1 MVYWSEPLL
10 KYEVNWVDSESAISP
25 ELWQACFP
33 APYEGQWWY
42 QILERCGI
50 EDQFAFLYAVVSD
63 NSGPVA
69 IAPAFVMNVP
79 MRLVLPPAIL
89 PLANIIGHIV
99 PSALYQRTLFIG
111 SPCSDE
117 GRVGMLTGVD
127 CVAVLDSIEL
137 SMISKAKQL
146 KASMRVWKDF
156 PQQYA
161 LDFASLNADLFKVV
175 SFPGTLVELPNAS
188 KEGYLGTLKSSRRNK
203 LKKKL
208 RAAAESPVDVE
219 VIQKPDSATLDEI
232 FDLFWQTYE
241 KGGTKFERLNRKFFD
256 LIAVASNS
264 YFVILRAQSNGNIVA
279 FMLCFSLGNHMINK
293 FIGIDYQQPKEW
305 FLYFKLWESAVDWAV
320 GIGAKSIQSG
330 QTGYAPKIEL
340 GNQLVPLTN
349 YCAHINPI
357 INWIYAKVAKTINW
371 NTLDTD
377 LAIYL
382 KAYPDEKPKL

>member
-1 MVYWSEPLL
+1 MPLP
-10 KYEVNWVDSESAISP
+10 KYTVNWVDSESEIAP
-25 ELWQACFP
+25 ELWQAYFP
-33 APYEGQWWY
+33 APYEGHWWY
-42 QILERCGI
+42 QVMERCGI
-50 EDQFAFLYAVVSD
+50 QDQFTFLYAVVSD
-63 NSGPVA
+63 SSGTIA

-89 PLANIIGHIV
+89 PLANLIGHIV

-117 GRVGMLTGVD
+117 GHVGMLDGVNRL
-127 CVAVLDSIEL
+127 AVLNSIEL
-137 SMISKAKQL
+137 AMVSKAKQL
-146 KASMRVWKDF
+146 QASMRVWKDF

-161 LDFASLNADLFKVV
+161 IDFTSLNAHLFKVV
-175 SFPGTLVELPNAS
+175 SFPGTSVELPDAT
-188 KEGYLGTLKSSRRNK
+188 KEGYLATLKSSRRNK

-208 RAAAESPVDVE
+208 RLAAESPVDVE
-219 VIQKPDSATLDEI
+219 VIQQPDSEI
-232 FDLFWQTYE
+232 LNELFNLFWQTYE

-256 LIAVASNS
+256 LIAAETNS
-264 YFVILRAQSNGNIVA
+264 HFVILREQSNGKIVA
-279 FMLCFSLGNHMINK
+279 FMLCFALGDQVINK

-305 FLYFKLWESAVDWAV
+305 FLYFKLWEAAVDWAA

-349 YCAHINPI
+349 YCAHLNPV

-371 NTLDTD
+371 DTLDAD

-382 KAYPDEKPKL
+382 KAYPDEKPTL

>member
-1 MVYWSEPLL
+1 MP
-10 KYEVNWVDSESAISP
+10 KYTVNWVDSESEIAP
-25 ELWQACFP
+25 ELWQAYFP
-33 APYEGQWWY
+33 APYEGHWWY
-42 QILERCGI
+42 QVMERCGI
-50 EDQFAFLYAVVSD
+50 QDQFTFLYAVVSD
-63 NSGPVA
+63 SSGTIA

-89 PLANIIGHIV
+89 PLANLIGHIV

-117 GRVGMLTGVD
+117 GHVGMLDGVNRL
-127 CVAVLDSIEL
+127 AVLNSIEL
-137 SMISKAKQL
+137 AMVSKAKQL
-146 KASMRVWKDF
+146 QASMRVWKDF

-161 LDFASLNADLFKVV
+161 IDFTSLNAHLFKVV
-175 SFPGTLVELPNAS
+175 SFPGTSVELPDAT
-188 KEGYLGTLKSSRRNK
+188 KDGYLATLKSSRRNK

-208 RAAAESPVDVE
+208 RLAAESPVDVE
-219 VIQKPDSATLDEI
+219 VIQQPDSEI
-232 FDLFWQTYE
+232 LNELFNLFWQTYE

-256 LIAVASNS
+256 LIAAETNS
-264 YFVILRAQSNGNIVA
+264 HFVILREQSNGKIVA
-279 FMLCFSLGNHMINK
+279 FMLCFALGDQVINK

-305 FLYFKLWESAVDWAV
+305 FLYFKLWEAAVDWAA

-349 YCAHINPI
+349 YCAHLNPV

-371 NTLDTD
+371 DTLDAD

-382 KAYPDEKPKL
+382 KAYPDEKPTL

>member
-1 MVYWSEPLL
+1 MPLP
-10 KYEVNWVDSESAISP
+10 KYTVNWVDSESEIAP
-25 ELWQACFP
+25 ELWQAYFP
-33 APYEGQWWY
+33 APYEGHWWY
-42 QILERCGI
+42 QVMERCGI
-50 EDQFAFLYAVVSD
+50 QDQFTFLYAVVSD
-63 NSGPVA
+63 SSGTIA

-89 PLANIIGHIV
+89 PLANLIGHIV

-117 GRVGMLTGVD
+117 GHVGMLDGVNRL
-127 CVAVLDSIEL
+127 AVLNSIEL
-137 SMISKAKQL
+137 AMVSKAKQIQ
-146 KASMRVWKDF
+146 ASMRVWKDF

-161 LDFASLNADLFKVV
+161 IDFTSLNAHLFKVV
-175 SFPGTLVELPNAS
+175 SFPGTSVELPDAT
-188 KEGYLGTLKSSRRNK
+188 KDGYLATLKSSRRNK

-208 RAAAESPVDVE
+208 RLAAESPVDVE
-219 VIQKPDSATLDEI
+219 VIQQPDSEI
-232 FDLFWQTYE
+232 LNELFNLFWQTYE

-256 LIAVASNS
+256 LIAAETNS
-264 YFVILRAQSNGNIVA
+264 HFIILREQSNGKIVA
-279 FMLCFSLGNHMINK
+279 FMLCFALGDQVINK

-305 FLYFKLWESAVDWAV
+305 FLYFKLWEAAVDWAA

-349 YCAHINPI
+349 YCAHLNPV

-371 NTLDTD
+371 DTLDAD

-382 KAYPDEKPKL
+382 KAYPDEKPTL

>member
-1 MVYWSEPLL
+1 MP
-10 KYEVNWVDSESAISP
+10 KYTVNWVDSESEIAP
-25 ELWQACFP
+25 ELWQAYFP
-33 APYEGQWWY
+33 APYEGHWWY
-42 QILERCGI
+42 QVMERCGI
-50 EDQFAFLYAVVSD
+50 QDQFTFLYAVVSD
-63 NSGPVA
+63 SSGTIA

-89 PLANIIGHIV
+89 PLANLIGHIV

-117 GRVGMLTGVD
+117 GHVGMLDGVNRL
-127 CVAVLDSIEL
+127 AVLNSIEL
-137 SMISKAKQL
+137 AMVSKAKQL
-146 KASMRVWKDF
+146 QASMRVWKDF

-161 LDFASLNADLFKVV
+161 IDFTSLNAHLFKVV
-175 SFPGTLVELPNAS
+175 SFPGTSVELPDAT
-188 KEGYLGTLKSSRRNK
+188 KDGYLATLKSSRRNK

-208 RAAAESPVDVE
+208 RLAAESPVDVE
-219 VIQKPDSATLDEI
+219 VIQQPDSEI
-232 FDLFWQTYE
+232 LNELFNLFWQTYE

-256 LIAVASNS
+256 LIAAETNS
-264 YFVILRAQSNGNIVA
+264 HFVILREQSNGKIVA
-279 FMLCFSLGNHMINK
+279 FMLCFALGDQVINK

-305 FLYFKLWESAVDWAV
+305 FLYFKLWEAAVDWAA

-349 YCAHINPI
+349 YCAHLNPV

-371 NTLDTD
+371 DTLDAD
-377 LAIYL
+377 LAVYL
-382 KAYPDEKPKL
+382 KAYPDEKPTL

>member
-1 MVYWSEPLL
+1 MPLP
-10 KYEVNWVDSESAISP
+10 KYTVNWVDSESEIAP
-25 ELWQACFP
+25 ELWQAYFP
-33 APYEGQWWY
+33 APYEGHWWY
-42 QILERCGI
+42 QVMERCGI
-50 EDQFAFLYAVVSD
+50 QDQFTFLYAVVSD
-63 NSGPVA
+63 SSGTIA

-89 PLANIIGHIV
+89 PLANLIGHIV

-117 GRVGMLTGVD
+117 GHVGMLDGVNRL
-127 CVAVLDSIEL
+127 AVLNSIEL
-137 SMISKAKQL
+137 AMVSKAKQL
-146 KASMRVWKDF
+146 QASMRVWKDF

-161 LDFASLNADLFKVV
+161 IDFTSLNAHLFKVV
-175 SFPGTLVELPNAS
+175 SFPGTSVELPDAT
-188 KEGYLGTLKSSRRNK
+188 KDGYLATLKSSRRNK

-208 RAAAESPVDVE
+208 RLAAESPVDVE
-219 VIQKPDSATLDEI
+219 VIQQPDSQILNEL
-232 FDLFWQTYE
+232 FNLFWQTYE

-256 LIAVASNS
+256 LIAAETNS
-264 YFVILRAQSNGNIVA
+264 HFVILREQSNGKIVA
-279 FMLCFSLGNHMINK
+279 FMLCFALGDQVINK

-305 FLYFKLWESAVDWAV
+305 FLYFKLWEAAVDWAA

-349 YCAHINPI
+349 YCAHLNPV

-371 NTLDTD
+371 DTLDAD

>member
-1 MVYWSEPLL
+1 MP
-10 KYEVNWVDSESAISP
+10 KYTVNWVDSESEIAP
-25 ELWQACFP
+25 ELWQAYFP
-33 APYEGQWWY
+33 APYEGHWWY
-42 QILERCGI
+42 QVMERCGI
-50 EDQFAFLYAVVSD
+50 QDQFTFLYAVVSD
-63 NSGPVA
+63 SSGTIA

-89 PLANIIGHIV
+89 PLANLIGHIV

-117 GRVGMLTGVD
+117 GHVGMIDGVNRL
-127 CVAVLDSIEL
+127 AVLNSIEL
-137 SMISKAKQL
+137 AMVSKAKQL
-146 KASMRVWKDF
+146 QASMRVWKDF

-161 LDFASLNADLFKVV
+161 IDFTSLNAHLFKVV
-175 SFPGTLVELPNAS
+175 SFPGTSVELPDAT
-188 KEGYLGTLKSSRRNK
+188 KDGYLATLKSSRRNK

-208 RAAAESPVDVE
+208 RLAAESPVDVE
-219 VIQKPDSATLDEI
+219 VIQQPDSEI
-232 FDLFWQTYE
+232 LNELFNLFWQTYE

-256 LIAVASNS
+256 LIAAETNS
-264 YFVILRAQSNGNIVA
+264 HFVILREQSNGKIVA
-279 FMLCFSLGNHMINK
+279 FMLCFALGDQVINK

-305 FLYFKLWESAVDWAV
+305 FLYFKLWEAAVDWAA

-349 YCAHINPI
+349 YCAHLNPV
-357 INWIYAKVAKTINW
+357 INWVYAKIAKTINW
-371 NTLDTD
+371 DTLDAD

-382 KAYPDEKPKL
+382 KAYPDEKPTL

>member
-1 MVYWSEPLL
+1 MPLP
-10 KYEVNWVDSESAISP
+10 KYTVNWVDSESEIAP
-25 ELWQACFP
+25 ELWQAYFP
-33 APYEGQWWY
+33 APYEGHWWY
-42 QILERCGI
+42 QVMERCGI
-50 EDQFAFLYAVVSD
+50 QDQFTFLYAVVSD
-63 NSGPVA
+63 SSGTIA

-89 PLANIIGHIV
+89 PLANLIGHIV

-117 GRVGMLTGVD
+117 GHVGMLDGVNRL
-127 CVAVLDSIEL
+127 AVLNSIEL
-137 SMISKAKQL
+137 AMVSKAKQL
-146 KASMRVWKDF
+146 QASMRVWKDF

-161 LDFASLNADLFKVV
+161 IDFTSLNAHLFKVV
-175 SFPGTLVELPNAS
+175 SFPGTSVELPDAT
-188 KEGYLGTLKSSRRNK
+188 KDGYLATLKSSRRNK

-208 RAAAESPVDVE
+208 RLAAESPVDVE
-219 VIQKPDSATLDEI
+219 VIQQPDSEI
-232 FDLFWQTYE
+232 LNELFNLFWQTYE

-256 LIAVASNS
+256 LIAAETNS
-264 YFVILRAQSNGNIVA
+264 HFVILREQSNGKIVA
-279 FMLCFSLGNHMINK
+279 FMLCFALGDQVINK

-305 FLYFKLWESAVDWAV
+305 FLYFKLWEAAVDWAA

-349 YCAHINPI
+349 YCAHLNPV

-371 NTLDTD
+371 DTLDAD

-382 KAYPDEKPKL
+382 KAYPDEKPTL

>member
-1 MVYWSEPLL
+1 MP
-10 KYEVNWVDSESAISP
+10 KYTVNWVDSESEIAP
-25 ELWQACFP
+25 ELWQAYFP
-33 APYEGQWWY
+33 APYEGHWWY
-42 QILERCGI
+42 QVMERCGI
-50 EDQFAFLYAVVSD
+50 QDQFTFLYAVVSD
-63 NSGPVA
+63 SSGTIA

-89 PLANIIGHIV
+89 PLANLIGHIV

-117 GRVGMLTGVD
+117 GHVGMIDGVNRL
-127 CVAVLDSIEL
+127 AVLNSIEL
-137 SMISKAKQL
+137 AMVSKAKQL
-146 KASMRVWKDF
+146 QASMRVWKDF

-161 LDFASLNADLFKVV
+161 IDFTSLNAHLFKVV
-175 SFPGTLVELPNAS
+175 SFPGTSVELPDAT
-188 KEGYLGTLKSSRRNK
+188 KEGYLATLKSSRRNK

-208 RAAAESPVDVE
+208 RLAAESPVDVE
-219 VIQKPDSATLDEI
+219 VIQQPDSEI
-232 FDLFWQTYE
+232 LNELFNLFWQTYE

-256 LIAVASNS
+256 LIAAETNS
-264 YFVILRAQSNGNIVA
+264 HFVILREQSNGKIVA
-279 FMLCFSLGNHMINK
+279 FMLCFALGDQVINK

-305 FLYFKLWESAVDWAV
+305 FLYFKLWEAAVDWAA

-349 YCAHINPI
+349 YCAHLNPV

-371 NTLDTD
+371 DTLDAD

-382 KAYPDEKPKL
+382 KAYPDEKPTL

>member
-1 MVYWSEPLL
+1 MPLP
-10 KYEVNWVDSESAISP
+10 KYTVNWVDSESEIAP
-25 ELWQACFP
+25 ELWQAYFP
-33 APYEGQWWY
+33 APYEGHWWY
-42 QILERCGI
+42 QVMERCGI
-50 EDQFAFLYAVVSD
+50 QDQFTFLYAVVSD
-63 NSGPVA
+63 SSGTIA

-89 PLANIIGHIV
+89 PLANLIGHIV

-117 GRVGMLTGVD
+117 GHVGMLDGVNRL
-127 CVAVLDSIEL
+127 AVLNSIEL
-137 SMISKAKQL
+137 AMVSKAKQL
-146 KASMRVWKDF
+146 QASMRVWKDF

-161 LDFASLNADLFKVV
+161 IDFTSLNAHLFKVV
-175 SFPGTLVELPNAS
+175 SFPGTSVELPDAT
-188 KEGYLGTLKSSRRNK
+188 KEGYLATLKSSRRNK

-208 RAAAESPVDVE
+208 RLAAESPVDVE
-219 VIQKPDSATLDEI
+219 VIQQPDSEI
-232 FDLFWQTYE
+232 LNELFNLFWQTYE

-256 LIAVASNS
+256 LIAAETNS
-264 YFVILRAQSNGNIVA
+264 HFVILREQSNGKIVA
-279 FMLCFSLGNHMINK
+279 FMLCFALGDQVINK

-305 FLYFKLWESAVDWAV
+305 FLYFKLWEAAVDWAA

-349 YCAHINPI
+349 YCAHLNPV

-371 NTLDTD
+371 DTLDAD

>member
-1 MVYWSEPLL
+1 MP
-10 KYEVNWVDSESAISP
+10 KYTVNWVDSESEIAP
-25 ELWQACFP
+25 ELWQAYFP
-33 APYEGQWWY
+33 APYEGHWWY
-42 QILERCGI
+42 QVMERCGI
-50 EDQFAFLYAVVSD
+50 QDQFTFLYAVVSD
-63 NSGPVA
+63 SSGTIA

-89 PLANIIGHIV
+89 PLANLIGHIV

-117 GRVGMLTGVD
+117 GHVGMLDGVNRL
-127 CVAVLDSIEL
+127 AVLNSIEL
-137 SMISKAKQL
+137 AMVSKAKQIQ
-146 KASMRVWKDF
+146 ASMRVWKDF

-161 LDFASLNADLFKVV
+161 IDFTSLNAHLFKVV
-175 SFPGTLVELPNAS
+175 SFPGTSVELPDAT
-188 KEGYLGTLKSSRRNK
+188 KDGYLATLKSSRRNK

-208 RAAAESPVDVE
+208 RLAAESPVDVE
-219 VIQKPDSATLDEI
+219 VIQQPDSEI
-232 FDLFWQTYE
+232 LNELFNLFWQTYE

-256 LIAVASNS
+256 LIAAETNS
-264 YFVILRAQSNGNIVA
+264 HFIILREQSNGKIVA
-279 FMLCFSLGNHMINK
+279 FMLCFALGDQVINK

-305 FLYFKLWESAVDWAV
+305 FLYFKLWEAAVDWAA

-349 YCAHINPI
+349 YCAHLNPV

-371 NTLDTD
+371 DTLDAD

-382 KAYPDEKPKL
+382 KAYPDEKPTL

>member
-1 MVYWSEPLL
+1 MPLP
-10 KYEVNWVDSESAISP
+10 KYTVNWVDSESEIAP
-25 ELWQACFP
+25 ELWQAYFP
-33 APYEGQWWY
+33 APYEGHWWY
-42 QILERCGI
+42 QVMERCGI
-50 EDQFAFLYAVVSD
+50 QDQFTFLYAVVSD
-63 NSGPVA
+63 SSGTIA

-89 PLANIIGHIV
+89 PLANLIGHIV

-117 GRVGMLTGVD
+117 GHVGMIDGVNRL
-127 CVAVLDSIEL
+127 AVLNSIEL
-137 SMISKAKQL
+137 AMVSKAKQL
-146 KASMRVWKDF
+146 QASMRVWKDF

-161 LDFASLNADLFKVV
+161 IDFTSLNAHLFKVV
-175 SFPGTLVELPNAS
+175 SFPGTSVELPDAT
-188 KEGYLGTLKSSRRNK
+188 KDGYLATLKSSRRNK

-208 RAAAESPVDVE
+208 RLAAESPVDVE
-219 VIQKPDSATLDEI
+219 VIQQPDSEI
-232 FDLFWQTYE
+232 LNELFNLFWQTYE

-256 LIAVASNS
+256 LIAAETNS
-264 YFVILRAQSNGNIVA
+264 HFVILREQSNGKIVA
-279 FMLCFSLGNHMINK
+279 FMLCFALGDQVINK

-305 FLYFKLWESAVDWAV
+305 FLYFKLWEAAVDWAA

-349 YCAHINPI
+349 YCAHLNPV

-371 NTLDTD
+371 DTLDAD

-382 KAYPDEKPKL
+382 KAYPDEKPTL

>member
-1 MVYWSEPLL
+1 MPLP
-10 KYEVNWVDSESAISP
+10 KYTVNWVDSESEIAP
-25 ELWQACFP
+25 ELWQAYFP
-33 APYEGQWWY
+33 APYEGHWWY
-42 QILERCGI
+42 QVMERCGI
-50 EDQFAFLYAVVSD
+50 QDQFTFLYAVVSD
-63 NSGPVA
+63 SSGTIA

-89 PLANIIGHIV
+89 PLANLIGHIV

-117 GRVGMLTGVD
+117 GHVGMLDGVNRL
-127 CVAVLDSIEL
+127 AVLNSIEL
-137 SMISKAKQL
+137 AMVSKAKQL
-146 KASMRVWKDF
+146 QASMRVWKDF

-161 LDFASLNADLFKVV
+161 IDFTSLNAHLFKVV
-175 SFPGTLVELPNAS
+175 SFPGTSVELPDAT
-188 KEGYLGTLKSSRRNK
+188 KDGYLATLKSSRRNK
-203 LKKKL
+203 LKN
-208 RAAAESPVDVE
+208 VE
-219 VIQKPDSATLDEI
+219 VIQQPDSEI
-232 FDLFWQTYE
+232 LNELFNLFWQTNE

-256 LIAVASNS
+256 LIAAETNS
-264 YFVILRAQSNGNIVA
+264 HFVILREQSNGKIVA
-279 FMLCFSLGNHMINK
+279 FMLCFALGDQVINK

-305 FLYFKLWESAVDWAV
+305 FLYFKLWEAAVDWAA

-349 YCAHINPI
+349 YCAHLNPV

-371 NTLDTD
+371 DTLDAD

-382 KAYPDEKPKL
+382 KAYPDEKPTL

>member
-1 MVYWSEPLL
+1 MPLP
-10 KYEVNWVDSESAISP
+10 KYTVNWVDSESEIAP
-25 ELWQACFP
+25 ELWQAYFP
-33 APYEGQWWY
+33 APYEGHWWY
-42 QILERCGI
+42 QVMERCGI
-50 EDQFAFLYAVVSD
+50 QDQFTFLYAVVSD
-63 NSGPVA
+63 SSGTIA

-89 PLANIIGHIV
+89 PLANLIGHIV

-117 GRVGMLTGVD
+117 GHVGMLDGVNRL
-127 CVAVLDSIEL
+127 AVLNSIEL
-137 SMISKAKQL
+137 AMVSKAKQIQ
-146 KASMRVWKDF
+146 ASMRVWKDF

-161 LDFASLNADLFKVV
+161 IDFTSLNAHLFKVV
-175 SFPGTLVELPNAS
+175 SFPGTSVELPDAT
-188 KEGYLGTLKSSRRNK
+188 KDGYLATLKSSRRNK

-208 RAAAESPVDVE
+208 RLAAESPVDVE
-219 VIQKPDSATLDEI
+219 VIQQPDSEI
-232 FDLFWQTYE
+232 LNELFNLFWQTYE

-256 LIAVASNS
+256 LIAAETNS
-264 YFVILRAQSNGNIVA
+264 YFVILREQSNGKIVA
-279 FMLCFSLGNHMINK
+279 FMLCFALGDQVINK

-305 FLYFKLWESAVDWAV
+305 FLYFKLWEAAVDWAA

-349 YCAHINPI
+349 YCAHLNPV

-371 NTLDTD
+371 DTLDAD

-382 KAYPDEKPKL
+382 KAYPDEKPTL

>member
-1 MVYWSEPLL
+1 MPLP
-10 KYEVNWVDSESAISP
+10 KYTVNWVDSESEIAP
-25 ELWQACFP
+25 ELWQAYFP
-33 APYEGQWWY
+33 APYEGHWWY
-42 QILERCGI
+42 QVMERCGI
-50 EDQFAFLYAVVSD
+50 QDQFTFLYAVVSD
-63 NSGPVA
+63 SSGTIA

-89 PLANIIGHIV
+89 PLANLIGHIV

-117 GRVGMLTGVD
+117 GHVGMLDGVNRL
-127 CVAVLDSIEL
+127 AVLNSIEL
-137 SMISKAKQL
+137 AMVSKAKQL
-146 KASMRVWKDF
+146 QASMRVWKDF

-161 LDFASLNADLFKVV
+161 IDFTSLNAHLFKVV
-175 SFPGTLVELPNAS
+175 SFPGTSVELPDAT
-188 KEGYLGTLKSSRRNK
+188 KDGYLATLKSSRRNK

-208 RAAAESPVDVE
+208 RLAAESPVDVE
-219 VIQKPDSATLDEI
+219 VIQQPDSEI
-232 FDLFWQTYE
+232 LNELFNLFWQTYE

-256 LIAVASNS
+256 LIAAETNS
-264 YFVILRAQSNGNIVA
+264 HFIILREQSNGKIVA
-279 FMLCFSLGNHMINK
+279 FMLCFALGDQVINK

-305 FLYFKLWESAVDWAV
+305 FLYFKLWEAAVDWAA

-349 YCAHINPI
+349 YCAHLNPV

-371 NTLDTD
+371 DTLDAD

-382 KAYPDEKPKL
+382 KAYPDEKPTL

>member
-1 MVYWSEPLL
+1 MPLP
-10 KYEVNWVDSESAISP
+10 KYTVNWVDSESEIAP
-25 ELWQACFP
+25 ELWQAYFP
-33 APYEGQWWY
+33 APYEGHWWY
-42 QILERCGI
+42 QVMERCGI
-50 EDQFAFLYAVVSD
+50 QDQFTFLYAVVSD
-63 NSGPVA
+63 SSGTIA

-89 PLANIIGHIV
+89 PLANLIGHIV

-117 GRVGMLTGVD
+117 GHVGMLDGVNRL
-127 CVAVLDSIEL
+127 AVLNSIEL
-137 SMISKAKQL
+137 AMVSKAKQL
-146 KASMRVWKDF
+146 QASMRVWKDF

-161 LDFASLNADLFKVV
+161 IDFTSLNAHLFKVV
-175 SFPGTLVELPNAS
+175 SFPGTSVELPDAT
-188 KEGYLGTLKSSRRNK
+188 KDGYLATLKSSRRNK

-208 RAAAESPVDVE
+208 RLAAESPVDVE
-219 VIQKPDSATLDEI
+219 VIQQPDSEI
-232 FDLFWQTYE
+232 LNELFNLFWQTYE

-256 LIAVASNS
+256 LIAAETNS
-264 YFVILRAQSNGNIVA
+264 HFVILREQSNGKIVA
-279 FMLCFSLGNHMINK
+279 FMLCFALGDQVINK

-305 FLYFKLWESAVDWAV
+305 FLYFKLWEAAVDWAA

-349 YCAHINPI
+349 YCAHLNPV
-357 INWIYAKVAKTINW
+357 INWVYAKIAKTINW
-371 NTLDTD
+371 DTLDAD

-382 KAYPDEKPKL
+382 KAYPDEKPTL

>member
-1 MVYWSEPLL
+1 MPLP
-10 KYEVNWVDSESAISP
+10 KYTVNWVDSESEIAP
-25 ELWQACFP
+25 ELWQAYFP
-33 APYEGQWWY
+33 APYEGHWWY
-42 QILERCGI
+42 QVMERCGI
-50 EDQFAFLYAVVSD
+50 QDQFTFLYAVVSD
-63 NSGPVA
+63 SSGTIA

-89 PLANIIGHIV
+89 PLANLIGHIV

-117 GRVGMLTGVD
+117 GHVGMLDGVNRL
-127 CVAVLDSIEL
+127 AVLNSIEL
-137 SMISKAKQL
+137 AMVSKAKQL
-146 KASMRVWKDF
+146 QASMRVWKDF

-161 LDFASLNADLFKVV
+161 IDFTSLNAHLFKVV
-175 SFPGTLVELPNAS
+175 SFPGTSVELPDAT
-188 KEGYLGTLKSSRRNK
+188 KEGYLATLKSSRRNK

-208 RAAAESPVDVE
+208 RLAAESPVDVE
-219 VIQKPDSATLDEI
+219 VIQQPDSEI
-232 FDLFWQTYE
+232 LNELFNLFWQTYE

-256 LIAVASNS
+256 LIAAETNS
-264 YFVILRAQSNGNIVA
+264 HFVILREQSNGKIVA
-279 FMLCFSLGNHMINK
+279 FMLCFALGDQVINK

-305 FLYFKLWESAVDWAV
+305 FLYFKLWEAAVDWAA

-349 YCAHINPI
+349 YCAHLNPV
-357 INWIYAKVAKTINW
+357 INWVYAKIAKTINW
-371 NTLDTD
+371 DTLDAD